1 MCLDLENKQI
11 ETQFVFRFQK
21 VKEMSPTPEE
31 KSKKVLTVEPSLKK
45 VRRRGRPPL
54 SEKIDR
60 EKSEKV
66 ATPVVHTQQV
76 QAPAASPTAS
86 PAKQSPVR
94 LENEAKLPELNFE
107 KTLTVQ
113 V

>member
-1 MCLDLENKQI
+1 
-11 ETQFVFRFQK
+11 
-21 VKEMSPTPEE
+21 MSPTPEE

-66 ATPVVHTQQV
+66 ATPVVHSQQV
-76 QAPAASPTAS
+76 QAPVATES
-86 PAKQSPVR
+86 PAKQPPVR

-107 KTLTVQ
+107 KTLSVQ
-113 V
+113 VKDLNV